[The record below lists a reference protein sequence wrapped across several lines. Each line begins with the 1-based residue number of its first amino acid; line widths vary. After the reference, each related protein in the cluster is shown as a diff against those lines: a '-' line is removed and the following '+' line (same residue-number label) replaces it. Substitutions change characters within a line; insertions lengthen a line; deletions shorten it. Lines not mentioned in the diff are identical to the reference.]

1 MAGVGNLNCDL
12 DSLLI
17 MAESASGVVVV
28 GCDFGLSR
36 GELLA
41 VGASRLEKWVPLSQ
55 SSGSRTL
62 QPVNLVSSREARA
75 LLPLASGGS
84 HNSTYYYLRT

>member
-41 VGASRLEKWVPLSQ
+41 VGASRLEKWVPFS
-55 SSGSRTL
+55 
-62 QPVNLVSSREARA
+62 
-75 LLPLASGGS
+75 
-84 HNSTYYYLRT
+84 